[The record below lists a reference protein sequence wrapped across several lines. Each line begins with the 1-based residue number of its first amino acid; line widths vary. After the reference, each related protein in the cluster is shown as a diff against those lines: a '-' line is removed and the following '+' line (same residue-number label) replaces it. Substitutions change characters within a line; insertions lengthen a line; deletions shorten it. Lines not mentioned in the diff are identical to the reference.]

1 MTNLQIKHTKKNSNT
16 TLNYKTLSTL
26 FDNRLPQKKNKSQI
40 PVSRLVWLQQKK
52 KTPTNQLIT
61 RHKKQTKQKKH
72 RIAKSLVRSQNIET
86 QKTSHREII
95 IAKTSNRKNISNILP
110 QNISHNHQVPTILPN
125 SPLRTSIQSHKL
137 STNER
142 KTRPFFPRTHTSQK

>member
-26 FDNRLPQKKNKSQI
+26 FDNRLPQKKKQI
-40 PVSRLVWLQQKK
+40 SNTRFAPRLTPAKK

-95 IAKTSNRKNISNILP
+95 IAKTSD
-110 QNISHNHQVPTILPN
+110 
-125 SPLRTSIQSHKL
+125 
-137 STNER
+137 
-142 KTRPFFPRTHTSQK
+142 